1 MDRWKATEF
10 RQFLLYTG
18 MVALKGILSAEMCTH
33 FLSFSLGVSMLL
45 SSIDE
50 ERNCGISW
58 ARELLSYL
66 VTEAAEFYGIT
77 FNVYNIHS
85 VIHIADGVEN
95 RNCTLDDLSCFRFE
109 NFLHCLK
116 RKVKNANDPIAQISK
131 RNDEF
136 EFINSADINKS
147 WKSKLMLSIEEK
159 DKYFYLKDGNVGAV
173 KEITLGLL
181 YPIF

>member
-1 MDRWKATEF
+1 
-10 RQFLLYTG
+10 

-66 VTEAAEFYGIT
+66 VTEAAEFYGST

>member
-1 MDRWKATEF
+1 MHLICLGVTRRILHCLRKVLPCCRLSFLQISRISEVLISFRQNIPSNFSRKLRSFFEMDRWKATEF

-116 RKVKNANDPIAQISK
+116 T
-131 RNDEF
+131 
-136 EFINSADINKS
+136 KS
-147 WKSKLMLSIEEK
+147 
-159 DKYFYLKDGNVGAV
+159 
-173 KEITLGLL
+173 
-181 YPIF
+181 

>member
-1 MDRWKATEF
+1 MTF
-10 RQFLLYTG
+10 H
-18 MVALKGILSAEMCTH
+18 ALDLK
-33 FLSFSLGVSMLL
+33 
-45 SSIDE
+45 
-50 ERNCGISW
+50 
-58 ARELLSYL
+58 
-66 VTEAAEFYGIT
+66 T
-77 FNVYNIHS
+77 FCIVW
-85 VIHIADGVEN
+85 
-95 RNCTLDDLSCFRFE
+95 
-109 NFLHCLK
+109 K